1 MRVALSRSD
10 DQQLTAIFRALSE
23 PLRMEIIRRMNEVD
37 ELPCTVLEE
46 ELPISK
52 STISYHMKQLYNAGL
67 IDIRKDGRYYHYR
80 LRRDLISYYMH
91 QFLQG
96 VTAGAIAGQES
107 QQRRPARGSSRSPA
121 AAAKAR
127 TGGRASR
134 TKRKAS

>member
-23 PLRMEIIRRMNEVD
+23 PLRMDIIRRMNEVD

-96 VTAGAIAGQES
+96 VTAGAIAGQELLE
-107 QQRRPARGSSRSPA
+107 RRPGKAGRPAVVPRAANRTSR
-121 AAAKAR
+121 AKR
-127 TGGRASR
+127 NAS
-134 TKRKAS
+134 